1 MSMGA
6 IFARGSCRALRWMA
20 LFGVVFALGG
30 AQTVVQAQQMRPT
43 IEEAEFEGVK
53 VYVETSEPV
62 RVDAHLGTIF
72 ALTSPTA
79 TSVSHTVST
88 AANGSDTFEVTFAA
102 GTDITVSSRIVYS
115 EPPGESHQVV
125 GVTSTENMADAL
137 ESAITER
144 DVAPMFSATT
154 TVPSPELVLDTAT
167 AITAIVM
174 PAATG
179 GNGDLAYSV
188 EGGLRWGLTFTDNNR
203 EIIGTTTE
211 MTDGAVPLTYVVTDA
226 DGDRA
231 TMAFTVTIG
240 DKPDQAAPPT
250 VTSVGLT
257 LSVSWDKPA
266 DNNFE
271 IVFYQ
276 VRYQMGAGVWTTA
289 PPVNAPSTSTTITVS
304 DEGDYNVQV
313 RAQNFAGAG
322 VWSVSATVDVLK
334 PVDELTIPAL
344 TTTAFTQKV
353 DEAIATPIELPAA
366 TGGREP
372 RTYTVE
378 GLPSGLTFT
387 EATTGGGGTIAGT
400 PTELTDGAKSV
411 TYKVTDGSDP
421 MQSDTAALTFTVND
435 KPDTPAAPTVTATV
449 NTSGSLD
456 VTWVAPA
463 DNNSPITDYELQ
475 HREMGAITWMH
486 TPNLGTSTRKTFT
499 ALTDGTVYE
508 FQVRARNAIDWSD
521 WSVMTTGTPMASAAV
536 PAAPAEPMVTA
547 ASAESLDVTWVA
559 PADNGS
565 AIIDYGLQYK
575 MTSSAN
581 WTIMTAA
588 ITRISTTLSGLPAGT
603 SYDVQVRARNLNG
616 MSGWSPIGTG
626 STDPAPAVPDLKGQ
640 VTAMKLTGGVTEKN
654 IGGRTR
660 VHVTEGATDVE
671 LEMTVQWTHA
681 EITALYGGGTTAAD
695 AVVEVAVYGSDT
707 SGGLPNWV
715 SWIDAEQDVH
725 FPNSRVGEEG
735 NLVGRVSIEIPPKP
749 RSNEFP
755 YSEREVRSSTGVL
768 SVLILEDDS
777 EAENDAFYIR
787 TSSSDDVD
795 LFARSAVHWTT
806 RMTVIEDNEEQTVT
820 VTYGTPASK
829 GPTSVYENRDTAFA
843 ITAFPPRMDLPLDVR
858 LDMLDLSGVTV
869 SAAKISLSTA
879 SVTLNADRSGTP
891 DSNEAFVA
899 VHLPPSDGDRADD
912 EYDLRASVNVY
923 SMASGGYEAVE
934 AALHRV
940 NVIDIHKLPW
950 LSVSPL
956 AATVMEGNEIELTL
970 TVNRNPKNTIATNF
984 ETRQYTSEALSIT
997 VMPTPSGGNYTVPT
1011 TVAVPAHNKRA
1022 PWTQEVMVTFE
1033 AGEDE
1038 DVDPDMALTL
1048 DFEVNGTVAA
1058 NGPRPDGDTYSVAQ
1072 AVLTIQD
1079 ATTTLV
1085 SVRDNAYDVIQAA
1098 LGEPPMVGVGMSG
1111 ELMGANLFDYDATAV
1126 SVVYATSVEG
1136 GAVTAS
1142 VNGGAVT
1149 VMGVSAGEAK
1159 VTITATATPNASS
1172 LVVNQTKS
1180 NVAQLTFP
1188 VMVEDE
1194 ALTFMVSEPD
1204 DMNLAEG
1211 MSAMVTVMT
1220 NRPVT
1225 ENTEVMLMRDGS
1237 NSATDADYELDP
1249 ALITIMAGDMSGSTM
1264 VMAVEDDMAEE
1275 MEMLTLFLVVD
1286 EMQMTD
1292 QSVSFYIWDAAVPAL
1307 PLIAQL
1313 LLAALLGLGGYR
1325 RYLRRR

>member
-6 IFARGSCRALRWMA
+6 IFARGSCRALKWMA

-62 RVDAHLGTIF
+62 RVDEHLGTIF
-72 ALTSPTA
+72 ALTNPIA

-102 GTDITVSSRIVYS
+102 NTAITTNSRIVYN
-115 EPPGESHQVV
+115 EPPGEDHQIV
-125 GVTSTENMADAL
+125 GVTSTENMVDGL
-137 ESAITER
+137 ESAALTER

-154 TVPSPELVLDTAT
+154 TVPSPELVLGTEIPAGT
-167 AITAIVM
+167 PIQL

-179 GNGDLAYSV
+179 GNGNLTYSI
-188 EGGLRWGLTFTDNNR
+188 EGSVFPRWGLAFNANDRQIT
-203 EIIGTTTE
+203 GTPTE
-211 MTDGAVPLTYVVTDA
+211 LTDGAESLTYVATDT

-231 TMAFTVTIG
+231 AMAFTITIG

-250 VTSVGLT
+250 VTSEGLT

-276 VRYQMGAGVWTTA
+276 VRYQMGAAGAWITA

-304 DEGDYNVQV
+304 EEGDYNVGV
-313 RAQNFAGAG
+313 RAQNSAGAG
-322 VWSVSATVDVLK
+322 DWSVSATVEDVLK

-344 TTTAFTQKV
+344 TTTAFTQQV

-400 PTELTDGAKSV
+400 PTELTDGAQSV

-475 HREMGAITWMH
+475 HREMGATTWMH
-486 TPNLGTSTRKTFT
+486 TPNLGTITRRTFT
-499 ALTDGTVYE
+499 GLTDGTVYE

-547 ASAESLDVTWVA
+547 ASAESLDVRWVA

-565 AIIDYGLQYK
+565 AIIDYRLQYK
-575 MTSSAN
+575 MTSSAD

-588 ITRISTTLSGLPAGT
+588 ITGTSTKLSGMPAGT
-603 SYDVQVRARNLNG
+603 SYDVQVRARNSNG
-616 MSGWSPIGTG
+616 MSGWSPTGTG

-640 VTAMKLTGGVTEKN
+640 VTALKLTGGVTEKN

-681 EITALYGGGTTAAD
+681 EITALYGDERTAAD
-695 AVVEVAVYGSDT
+695 AVVDVELYGSRL
-707 SGGLPNWV
+707 SGGLENWV

-725 FPNSRVGEEG
+725 FPNSIVGDEG
-735 NLVGRVSIEIPPKP
+735 KLVGRVSIEIPPKP
-749 RSNEFP
+749 RGNEFP

-787 TSSSDDVD
+787 TYSSNDVD
-795 LFARSAVHWTT
+795 LLARSAVHWTT
-806 RMTVIEDNEEQTVT
+806 GLTVIEDNDEQTVT

-899 VHLPPSDGDRADD
+899 VHLPPSDGDREDD

-923 SMASGGYEAVE
+923 SLASGGVRGDRGGPPQGQRNRHSQAAV
-934 AALHRV
+934 
-940 NVIDIHKLPW
+940 
-950 LSVSPL
+950 
-956 AATVMEGNEIELTL
+956 
-970 TVNRNPKNTIATNF
+970 
-984 ETRQYTSEALSIT
+984 
-997 VMPTPSGGNYTVPT
+997 
-1011 TVAVPAHNKRA
+1011 
-1022 PWTQEVMVTFE
+1022 
-1033 AGEDE
+1033 
-1038 DVDPDMALTL
+1038 
-1048 DFEVNGTVAA
+1048 
-1058 NGPRPDGDTYSVAQ
+1058 
-1072 AVLTIQD
+1072 
-1079 ATTTLV
+1079 
-1085 SVRDNAYDVIQAA
+1085 A
-1098 LGEPPMVGVGMSG
+1098 LGEPVG
-1111 ELMGANLFDYDATAV
+1111 
-1126 SVVYATSVEG
+1126 
-1136 GAVTAS
+1136 
-1142 VNGGAVT
+1142 
-1149 VMGVSAGEAK
+1149 
-1159 VTITATATPNASS
+1159 
-1172 LVVNQTKS
+1172 
-1180 NVAQLTFP
+1180 
-1188 VMVEDE
+1188 
-1194 ALTFMVSEPD
+1194 
-1204 DMNLAEG
+1204 
-1211 MSAMVTVMT
+1211 
-1220 NRPVT
+1220 RH
-1225 ENTEVMLMRDGS
+1225 RDGRQRDRV
-1237 NSATDADYELDP
+1237 DADGQP
-1249 ALITIMAGDMSGSTM
+1249 KS
-1264 VMAVEDDMAEE
+1264 EE
-1275 MEMLTLFLVVD
+1275 
-1286 EMQMTD
+1286 
-1292 QSVSFYIWDAAVPAL
+1292 YHCH
-1307 PLIAQL
+1307 
-1313 LLAALLGLGGYR
+1313 
-1325 RYLRRR
+1325 